1 MYLCD
6 IEIKYYLNEPTES
19 KQFTDIRIIESY
31 LCWQ

>member
-6 IEIKYYLNEPTES
+6 MEIKYYLNELKES
-19 KQFTDIRIIESY
+19 KQFTGIRFIESY